1 MEGRLAATTR
11 PPFRRAITKTEDAL
25 GHQMSQHTT
34 TEFETTAGMSD
45 ACARGLRQ
53 QLLACADTKLL
64 LGYHYGEWTF
74 GTPELEAAVA
84 SCSLAQ
90 AELGHVRLLH
100 AVLAKHFDDDPDAL
114 VDTRAPEAFANVAFL
129 DHPVE
134 DWTGFVA
141 MNYVVDLAVTRL
153 LHAFQGS
160 SFKPIRMSVDK
171 MLDEERYH
179 LHHGR
184 GWFRTLAARDDQR
197 ATLERRTLDALSS
210 VAEWLG
216 PASEPGDAAL
226 VGAGV
231 KSAANAAVL
240 EAVVQDVS
248 GLAAEVGIA
257 VDPALPSDLGGWAA
271 DNRRIAGGGPDDEI
285 LFHLRGTKNEVF
297 KLA

>member
-1 MEGRLAATTR
+1 
-11 PPFRRAITKTEDAL
+11 
-25 GHQMSQHTT
+25 MSPHAT
-34 TEFETTAGMSD
+34 TEFESTTGMSD

-53 QLLACADTKLL
+53 LLLACADTKLL

-114 VDTRAPEAFANVAFL
+114 VDAREPEAFANVGFL
-129 DHPVE
+129 DRPIE
-134 DWTGFVA
+134 DWAGFVA
-141 MNYVVDLAVTRL
+141 MNYVVDLAATRL
-153 LHAFQGS
+153 LHTCQGS

-184 GWFRTLAARDDQR
+184 GWFRTLAARGDQR
-197 ATLERRTLDALSS
+197 EALERRTSDALSS
-210 VAEWLG
+210 VVEWLG
-216 PASEPGDAAL
+216 PANEPGDAAL
-226 VGAGV
+226 VEAGI
-231 KSAANAAVL
+231 KSAANGAVL
-240 EAVVQDVS
+240 NAVVRDVT
-248 GLAAEVGIA
+248 GLAAEAGIA
-257 VDPALPSDLGGWAA
+257 LDPALPSDFRAWTPE
-271 DNRRIAGGGPDDEI
+271 NRRIAGGGPDDEI
-285 LFHLRGTKNEVF
+285 LFHLRGTKNDVF